1 MSTQPLDTSKLP
13 MALAPLH
20 VLLNRLTGHTDKG
33 RMLYGLRL
41 ELSPAMSRVQGKK
54 DYPVLRLLVPA
65 LGCRPSDAGSGKRAA
80 QNRVTEE
87 FPYLTPADNLM
98 TVTFQLETS
107 AESGWFGPAV
117 PRGRDRCALGHLDWQ
132 CLVMDAMETDW
143 TRGDDFIDM
152 RLCKTLQSPFSIE
165 LADDPNVNESSIA
178 SLIVVNMTQSF
189 LPRGS
194 RYSTIV

>member
-87 FPYLTPADNLM
+87 SAYLTPADNLM

-165 LADDPNVNESSIA
+165 PTDDPNVNESGIA

-194 RYSTIV
+194 RYGTIV

>member
-41 ELSPAMSRVQGKK
+41 ELSPAMARVQGKK

-87 FPYLTPADNLM
+87 SAYLTPADNLM

-165 LADDPNVNESSIA
+165 LTDDPNVNESSIA
-178 SLIVVNMTQSF
+178 SLIVVNMAQSF

>member
-41 ELSPAMSRVQGKK
+41 ELSPAMARVQGKK

-87 FPYLTPADNLM
+87 SAYLTPADNLT

-165 LADDPNVNESSIA
+165 LTDDPNVNESSIA

>member
-87 FPYLTPADNLM
+87 SAYLTPADNLM

-165 LADDPNVNESSIA
+165 LTDDPNVNESSIA

>member
-41 ELSPAMSRVQGKK
+41 ELSPAMARVQGKK

-87 FPYLTPADNLM
+87 SAYLTPADNLM

-178 SLIVVNMTQSF
+178 SLIVVNMAQSF

>member
-20 VLLNRLTGHTDKG
+20 VLLNRLTGHMDKG

-41 ELSPAMSRVQGKK
+41 ELSPAMARVQGKK

-87 FPYLTPADNLM
+87 SAYLTPADNLM

-165 LADDPNVNESSIA
+165 LPDDPNVNESSIA

>member
-41 ELSPAMSRVQGKK
+41 ELSPAMARVQGKK

-87 FPYLTPADNLM
+87 SAYLTPADNLM

-165 LADDPNVNESSIA
+165 LTDDPNVNESSIA

>member
-41 ELSPAMSRVQGKK
+41 ELSPAMARVQGKK

-87 FPYLTPADNLM
+87 SAYLTPADNLM

>member
-41 ELSPAMSRVQGKK
+41 ELSPAMARVQGKK

-80 QNRVTEE
+80 QNRATEE
-87 FPYLTPADNLM
+87 SAYLTPADNLM

-165 LADDPNVNESSIA
+165 LTDDPNVNESSIA

>member
-41 ELSPAMSRVQGKK
+41 ELSPAMARVQGKK

-87 FPYLTPADNLM
+87 SAYLTPADNLM

-132 CLVMDAMETDW
+132 CLVMDEMETDW

-165 LADDPNVNESSIA
+165 LTDDPNVNESSIA

>member
-41 ELSPAMSRVQGKK
+41 ELSPAMARVQGKK

-87 FPYLTPADNLM
+87 SAYLTPADNLM

-165 LADDPNVNESSIA
+165 LTDDPNVNESSIA
-178 SLIVVNMTQSF
+178 SLIVVNMSQSF

-194 RYSTIV
+194 RYSTLV

>member
-1 MSTQPLDTSKLP
+1 

-41 ELSPAMSRVQGKK
+41 ELSPAMARVQGKK

-87 FPYLTPADNLM
+87 SAYLTPADNLM

-165 LADDPNVNESSIA
+165 LTDDPNVNESSIA

>member
-41 ELSPAMSRVQGKK
+41 ELSPAMARVQGKK

-80 QNRVTEE
+80 QNRATEE
-87 FPYLTPADNLM
+87 SPYLTPADNLM

-107 AESGWFGPAV
+107 AGSGWFGPAA
-117 PRGRDRCALGHLDWQ
+117 PGGRDRCALGHLDWQ

-165 LADDPNVNESSIA
+165 LADDPNVNESGIA
-178 SLIVVNMTQSF
+178 SLIVVNMAQSF

-194 RYSTIV
+194 RYGTIV

>member
-41 ELSPAMSRVQGKK
+41 ELSPAMARVQGKK

-87 FPYLTPADNLM
+87 SAYLTPADNLM

-165 LADDPNVNESSIA
+165 LTDDPNVNESSIA

-189 LPRGS
+189 LSRGS

>member
-41 ELSPAMSRVQGKK
+41 ELSPAMARVQGKK

-87 FPYLTPADNLM
+87 SAYLTPADNLV

-165 LADDPNVNESSIA
+165 LTDDPNVNESSIA

>member
-41 ELSPAMSRVQGKK
+41 ELSPAMARVQGKK

-87 FPYLTPADNLM
+87 SAYLTPADNLM

-165 LADDPNVNESSIA
+165 LTDDPDVNESSIA

>member
-41 ELSPAMSRVQGKK
+41 ELSPAMARVQGKK

-87 FPYLTPADNLM
+87 SAYLTPADNLM

-107 AESGWFGPAV
+107 AGSGWFGPAV

-143 TRGDDFIDM
+143 TRGDGFIDM

>member
-41 ELSPAMSRVQGKK
+41 ELSPAMARIQGKK

-87 FPYLTPADNLM
+87 SAYLTPADNLM

-165 LADDPNVNESSIA
+165 LTDDPNVNESSIA

>member
-41 ELSPAMSRVQGKK
+41 ELSPAMARVQGKK

-87 FPYLTPADNLM
+87 SAYLTPADNLM

-152 RLCKTLQSPFSIE
+152 RLCKTLQSPFFIE
-165 LADDPNVNESSIA
+165 LTDDPNVNESSIA

>member
-87 FPYLTPADNLM
+87 SACLTPADNLM

-165 LADDPNVNESSIA
+165 LTDDPNVNESSIA

>member
-13 MALAPLH
+13 MALAPLY

-41 ELSPAMSRVQGKK
+41 ELSPAMARVQGKK

-87 FPYLTPADNLM
+87 SAYLTPADNLM

-165 LADDPNVNESSIA
+165 LTDDPNVNESSIA
-178 SLIVVNMTQSF
+178 SLIVVNMAQSF

>member
-41 ELSPAMSRVQGKK
+41 ELSPAMARVQGKK

-87 FPYLTPADNLM
+87 SAYLTPADNLI

-165 LADDPNVNESSIA
+165 LTDDPNVNESSIA

>member
-1 MSTQPLDTSKLP
+1 MSTQPIDTSKLP
-13 MALAPLH
+13 MALAPLY

-41 ELSPAMSRVQGKK
+41 ELSPAMARVQGKK

-87 FPYLTPADNLM
+87 SAYLTPADNLM

>member
-41 ELSPAMSRVQGKK
+41 ELSPAMARVQGKK
-54 DYPVLRLLVPA
+54 DYPVLRMLVPA

-87 FPYLTPADNLM
+87 SPYLTPADNLV

-165 LADDPNVNESSIA
+165 LTDDPNVNESSIA

>member
-1 MSTQPLDTSKLP
+1 MSTQPIDTSKLP
-13 MALAPLH
+13 MALAPLY

-41 ELSPAMSRVQGKK
+41 ELSPAMARVQGKK

-87 FPYLTPADNLM
+87 SAYLTPADNLM

-165 LADDPNVNESSIA
+165 LTDDPNVNESSIA

>member
-41 ELSPAMSRVQGKK
+41 ELSPAMARVQGKK

-87 FPYLTPADNLM
+87 SAYLTPADNLM

-117 PRGRDRCALGHLDWQ
+117 LRGRDRCALGHLDWQ

>member
-1 MSTQPLDTSKLP
+1 
-13 MALAPLH
+13 MALAPLY

-41 ELSPAMSRVQGKK
+41 ELFPAMARVQGRK
-54 DYPVLRLLVPA
+54 DYPVLRMLVPA
-65 LGCRPSDAGSGKRAA
+65 LGCRPSDAGSGYRAA
-80 QNRVTEE
+80 KNRVTEE
-87 FPYLTPADNLM
+87 SPYLTPADNLM

-107 AESGWFGPAV
+107 SESGWFGPAV

-165 LADDPNVNESSIA
+165 LTDDPNVNESSIA
-178 SLIVVNMTQSF
+178 SLIVVNITQSF

-194 RYSTIV
+194 RYSTLV